1 MLQIVSFGTYSVHTA
16 HVREKPLPGSLLL
29 PAHSAHVHP
38 RRVLSLNMT
47 PEITGVPEP
56 KVAEGAG
63 ELFQT
68 HSVSRGQHHSLHLLP
83 QH

>member
-1 MLQIVSFGTYSVHTA
+1 M
-16 HVREKPLPGSLLL
+16 
-29 PAHSAHVHP
+29 
-38 RRVLSLNMT
+38 LSLNMT

-68 HSVSRGQHHSLHLLP
+68 HPVGRGQHHSLHLLP

>member
-1 MLQIVSFGTYSVHTA
+1 MLQIVSFGTNSVHTA
-16 HVREKPLPGSLLL
+16 HVREKPLPCSLLL
-29 PAHSAHVHP
+29 PAHSAHIHP
-38 RRVLSLNMT
+38 CSMLSLNMT

-68 HSVSRGQHHSLHLLP
+68 HPVGRGQHHSLHLLP